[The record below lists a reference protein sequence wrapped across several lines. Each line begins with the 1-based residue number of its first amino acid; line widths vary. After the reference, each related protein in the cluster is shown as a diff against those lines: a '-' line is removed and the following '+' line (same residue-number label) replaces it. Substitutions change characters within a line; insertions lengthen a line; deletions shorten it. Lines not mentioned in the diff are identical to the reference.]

1 MPLSEIVN
9 VQITKETQTVSEA
22 GFGTLMILGTH
33 KRFND
38 RIREYSNMQGVAEDF
53 EPTDPEYI
61 AAQAAF
67 SQVISPTLVD
77 IGRRTVNSASI
88 DVETALTAKDYTVT
102 INGSDVSITS
112 TDTAQQSVVTLSTAY
127 ITGNTTLIAVNGGST
142 FSVPFNTDHATTMA
156 DIVTAIEAQ
165 PNIISAVV
173 SGAGNL
179 ILSINSTPNDNGII
193 TTFTI
198 TGGASQPTRTI
209 VDSDQPTTPATI
221 ANLLVEA
228 INTAALGVTASQAD
242 PADSFFGLVANVSGV
257 PYTLDVSTT
266 IINPDTAQVY
276 INQAEP
282 NTSYVLTI
290 NGFQYI
296 YTTDTNI
303 QTNEQIAAAL
313 VDLVNDDLTLTVN
326 ATDNFNGSLELI
338 SDTPGVT
345 FTVNVSDTIMSV
357 KWGLIIAPYAA
368 SDTVANDLDA
378 VQGINDNWYA
388 LALTERTSA
397 TVQAAALWIEAR
409 VKIFGTCSA
418 DPNIINQAV
427 GVDTT
432 SIAAIFNNLG
442 YVRSFVLYHL
452 DAATDFPECAWFG
465 NCLPLIPGSE
475 TWKFKRL
482 NGVAYSDLS
491 TTQSL
496 NCRNKK
502 ANTFEFIGGV
512 GITREGT
519 MAQGEFI
526 DIVRGVDWLTS
537 TIQSYVYSVLVNLPK
552 VPYTDPGITSIE
564 AQIRK
569 ALQQGVDN
577 NFISAEPPY
586 TVTVPRAASVPSIDK
601 ANRILKNVKFQATLA
616 GAIHAVQIQGT
627 VTV

>member
-38 RIREYSNMQGVAEDF
+38 RIRQYSNMQGVAEDF
-53 EPTDPEYI
+53 EPTDPEYV

-67 SQVISPTLVD
+67 SQAISPQFVD
-77 IGRRTVNSASI
+77 IGRRTVNNARI
-88 DVETALTAKDYTVT
+88 DVETALAANDYTVT
-102 INGSDVSITS
+102 INGNDNTITS
-112 TDTAQQSVVTLSTAY
+112 TNTAQQSVVTLSTAF
-127 ITGNTTLIAVNGGST
+127 ITGNTTSIAINGGSP
-142 FSVPFNTDHATTMA
+142 FSVPFNTDQATTMA
-156 DIVTAIEAQ
+156 DIATAIELQ
-165 PNIISAVV
+165 PNIISAGI
-173 SGAGNL
+173 SGVGSL
-179 ILSINSTPNDNGII
+179 ILSINSTPNDNGLV
-193 TTFTI
+193 TTFTT

-209 VDSDQPTTPATI
+209 VNSPQPTSEASI
-221 ANLLVEA
+221 ANLLVDE
-228 INTAALGVTASQAD
+228 INSNSLGVTATQAD
-242 PADSFFGLVANVSGV
+242 PADGFFTLAANVSGV
-257 PYTLDVSTT
+257 PYTLAVSTT
-266 IINPDTAQVY
+266 IPNPDAARVF
-276 INQAEP
+276 INAAEP
-282 NTSYVLTI
+282 NQTYVLTI
-290 NGFQYI
+290 NSRQFA
-296 YTTDTNI
+296 YTTDTTI

-313 VDLVNDDLTLTVN
+313 VAQVNLASITVTAN
-326 ATDNFNGSLELI
+326 DNMDGTFELI
-338 SDTPGVT
+338 STVDGVT
-345 FTVNVSDTIMSV
+345 FVVSVSDSIMSV
-357 KWGLIIAPYAA
+357 EWGLIINPYTA

-378 VQGINDNWYA
+378 IDNLNPDWYA

-397 TVQAAALWIEAR
+397 TVQAAAAWVEAR

-432 SIAAIFNNLG
+432 SIAAILNNLG
-442 YVRSFVLYHL
+442 YVRTFVLYHL
-452 DAATDFPECAWFG
+452 DANTDFPECAWFG
-465 NCLPLIPGSE
+465 NCLPLTPGSE
-475 TWKFKRL
+475 TWKFKTL
-482 NGVAYSDLS
+482 NGIAYSDLT

-502 ANTFEFIGGV
+502 ANTYEFIGGV

-552 VPYTDPGITSIE
+552 VPYTDSGITSIE

-569 ALQQGVDN
+569 ALQLGVDN
-577 NFISAEPPY
+577 NFIAPEPPF

-601 ANRILKNVKFQATLA
+601 ANRILRNVKFQATLA
-616 GAIHAVQIQGT
+616 GAIHAVEIFGT